1 MEQMRLRQRFLS
13 SGTASVCGARDAV
26 GNAGEPSMGTA
37 LPGVGGCSLQQVC
50 WKTSADASS

>member
-13 SGTASVCGARDAV
+13 GGTAGVCGARDTA

-37 LPGVGGCSLQQVC
+37 LPGVGGCSLQQVVLENLC
-50 WKTSADASS
+50 